1 MAQTKNA
8 TIAPLNSTPLKD
20 SYKQAPAGVKQ
31 KPVRKKEII
40 DLTLLLRRKKIID
53 IALFQTKKVAQL
65 SRRDFSDQYGSD
77 ENDVHIVTA
86 FAAKNGLSVTHTNT
100 GKCTVQIR
108 GHAAQICALFG
119 VQLYDYK
126 DDAGKKFRGRT
137 GFVYLPNELKDIV
150 SGIFGFDN
158 RVNGYTHFQIFQE
171 NKPAAGASAGTHFQ
185 IYKPPTGKPGDTNI
199 TGLQPR
205 DLAPNVASFYPA
217 DIATAYNFPVGVDGS
232 GQCIGII
239 ELDGGH
245 TQKDLDIYF
254 AQVNLTSPVVI
265 SVGVDGAMNAPI
277 GNANSAD
284 GEVLLDIEVSGT
296 VAPAAKIIVYY
307 APNTDQGFL
316 NAILAAIHDDVNRPT
331 VISISWGSSEITWTA
346 QSLTAY
352 NDAFQSAGL
361 LGVTV
366 CAASGDQ
373 GSSDG
378 YTADGNVH
386 VDFPASSPFVL
397 ACGGTKLVTSNNQI
411 VSETVW
417 NAGATSAGGGGV
429 SDVFP
434 LPDYQKN
441 SGVPVSIS
449 GNNFVG
455 RGVPDVAGDADP
467 STGYRVVIDGKN
479 YTIGGTSAVAPL
491 MAGLIALLNQLS
503 AVPVGFIHPILYA
516 HPEIFRDITQGNNIT
531 TPTNKGFTAQAG
543 WDACTGLG
551 VADGNKWVDLF
562 SAI

>member
-1 MAQTKNA
+1 MTKTE
-8 TIAPLNSTPLKD
+8 TITPMPLTGTPLKD

-31 KPVRKKEII
+31 KPVGKKEII
-40 DLTLLLRRKKIID
+40 DLTLLLRRKKIMN
-53 IALFQTKKVAQL
+53 IALFETGKVAQL
-65 SRRDFSDQYGSD
+65 SRQDFSDQYGCD
-77 ENDVHIVTA
+77 ENDVHTVTA
-86 FAAKNGLSVTHTNT
+86 FAARHGLSVSHTNIS
-100 GKCTVQIR
+100 KCTVQIR
-108 GHAAQICALFG
+108 GYATQICRLFG
-119 VQLYDYK
+119 VQLYQYK

-137 GFVYLPNELKDIV
+137 GYVYLPDELKGIV

-158 RVNGYTHFQIFQE
+158 RVNSYTHFQIYQ
-171 NKPAAGASAGTHFQ
+171 
-185 IYKPPTGKPGDTNI
+185 PPTGKPDDANT
-199 TGLQPR
+199 TGLKPR
-205 DLAPNVASFYPA
+205 SLTPNTNSFYPT

-245 TQKDLDIYF
+245 AQKDLDTYF
-254 AQVNLTSPVVI
+254 AQVNLTPPTVI
-265 SVGVDGAMNAPI
+265 SVGVDGAMNTPI

-296 VAPAAKIIVYY
+296 VAPAAKIVVYY

-316 NAILAAIHDDVNRPT
+316 NAILAAIHDDLNRPT
-331 VISISWGSSEITWTA
+331 VISISWGSSENTWTA
-346 QSLTAY
+346 QSLSAY

-397 ACGGTKLVTSNNQI
+397 ACGGTKLVTSNNQV

-467 STGYRVVIDGKN
+467 STGYRIVIDGGN

-503 AVPVGFIHPILYA
+503 AIPVGFINPILYA
-516 HPEIFRDITQGNNIT
+516 HPEIFRDIIQGNNIT

-551 VADGNKWVDLF
+551 VADGNKWADLF
-562 SAI
+562 SAV